1 MGLPSVESRLGTQR
15 PTPGQPQHI
24 QVRQPDHCHRKTCS
38 SSVTLKLPV
47 GGESPIGSEC
57 CIRAPAAADLAPDAA
72 LDRSGVTR
80 RASRLEAAGLIQR
93 EPNPF
98 DRRATLIVLTS
109 SGERVVTELRERLA
123 AHIARSLES

>member
-1 MGLPSVESRLGTQR
+1 
-15 PTPGQPQHI
+15 
-24 QVRQPDHCHRKTCS
+24 
-38 SSVTLKLPV
+38 
-47 GGESPIGSEC
+47 
-57 CIRAPAAADLAPDAA
+57 LAPDAA

-80 RASRLEAAGLIQR
+80 RASRLEAAGLLQR

-98 DRRATLIVLTS
+98 DRRAILIVLTS